1 MGGPRTPT
9 EEATKDETRT
19 TRGGSGRTGGGRGG
33 GPPLEKVTV
42 NLTKRS
48 VEALDALVESTGE
61 TKTDAINKAL
71 QVYAFI
77 QQQLDSGGALYVKDA
92 DSDQAERLRI
102 F

>member
-1 MGGPRTPT
+1 MPGIK
-9 EEATKDETRT
+9 EATREEVPPK
-19 TRGGSGRTGGGRGG
+19 RGDRSSGGRGG

-48 VEALDALVESTGE
+48 VEALDDLVEATGE

-77 QQQLDSGGALYVKDA
+77 QRQLDAGGALYLREA
-92 DSDQAERLRI
+92 GGDQAERLQI

>member
-1 MGGPRTPT
+1 MRT
-9 EEATKDETRT
+9 EEATATDQARS
-19 TRGGSGRTGGGRGG
+19 GGGGRTGGGRGG
-33 GPPLEKVTV
+33 GSPLEKVTV

-48 VEALDALVESTGE
+48 VEALDKLVESTGE

-77 QQQLDSGGALYVKDA
+77 QEQFDSGGTLYVKDA
-92 DSDQAERLRI
+92 GSDEAERLRI

>member
-1 MGGPRTPT
+1 M
-9 EEATKDETRT
+9 
-19 TRGGSGRTGGGRGG
+19 
-33 GPPLEKVTV
+33 EKVTV

-48 VEALDALVESTGE
+48 VEALDKLVESTGE

-77 QQQLDSGGALYVKDA
+77 QEQFDNGGALYVKDA
-92 DSDQAERLRI
+92 GSDEAERLRI

>member
-1 MGGPRTPT
+1 MAGGASVSWVEPWHDTVGQEPH
-9 EEATKDETRT
+9 
-19 TRGGSGRTGGGRGG
+19 GGQEHENREG
-33 GPPLEKVTV
+33 
-42 NLTKRS
+42 
-48 VEALDALVESTGE
+48 GE

-92 DSDQAERLRI
+92 GSDQAERLRI

>member
-1 MGGPRTPT
+1 
-9 EEATKDETRT
+9 
-19 TRGGSGRTGGGRGG
+19 
-33 GPPLEKVTV
+33 LEKVTV

-48 VEALDALVESTGE
+48 VEALDKLVESTGE

-77 QQQLDSGGALYVKDA
+77 QEQFDNGGALYVKDA
-92 DSDQAERLRI
+92 GSDEAERLRI